1 MNNRPIIII
10 GKSGSGKNTVCDILV
25 KEYGFI
31 KVVETTTREIRD
43 NEVEGVDYFYVSDDE
58 YNKLRTNNMLA
69 TNTKFNRIQCLD
81 TDIVSYGITKDQIED
96 NIRPLIITNPLA
108 MKQLRMT
115 YPNAIVVYLDIDDIS
130 RAKKLVKRGDDF
142 DEVIRRQRSDFTDFR
157 HDIISEVDITIINDD
172 YLLTPHE
179 VAQYIIDSIRE
190 LYVIEKN
197 CPI

>member
-1 MNNRPIIII
+1 MINRPIIII

-31 KVVETTTREIRD
+31 KVVETTTREIRN

-58 YNKLRTNNMLA
+58 YNKLRTNGMLA
-69 TNTKFNRIQCLD
+69 TNTKFNRIQGLD
-81 TDIVSYGITKDQIED
+81 TDIVSYGITKDQIEN

-108 MKQLRMT
+108 MKQLRMV

-130 RAKKLVKRGDDF
+130 RAKKLVKRGDNF

-157 HDIISEVDITIINDD
+157 HDIISEVDIAIINDD
-172 YLLTPHE
+172 YLLTPRE
-179 VAQYIIDSIRE
+179 VTQYIIDSIRE